1 MIDIETEQ
9 LLTFRAAAEWLAA
22 RTGTPAPSQNTLRR
36 WALVGLR
43 GVVLDAVRVGRWPY
57 TSVEALQRFVSARDA
72 PDRPAPA
79 VSRRRARERAEADR
93 RAAEVFG

>member
-1 MIDIETEQ
+1 VIDIETEQ

-22 RTGTPAPSQNTLRR
+22 RTGTPAPHPHTVRR
-36 WALVGLR
+36 WALVGVR
-43 GVVLDAVRVGRWPY
+43 GAVLDVVRIGCRTF
-57 TSVEALQRFVSARDA
+57 TSIEALQRFATARDA